1 MPFNR
6 AFREKQRELKE
17 KNKNKRGGV
26 SGENKGVR
34 GGAIGGGGGYAQF
47 PEQDIHCRGM
57 TVHITG
63 RLDKYGNWIRD

>member
-1 MPFNR
+1 MPFNK
-6 AFREKQRELKE
+6 AFREKQRELKA
-17 KNKNKRGGV
+17 KNKNKRGDT
-26 SGENKGVR
+26 SKGAR

-63 RLDKYGNWIRD
+63 RLDKYGNWVRD